1 MEKIELEVSGII
13 QSSNSGQNYAMILSE
28 VGGNRKI
35 PIVIGFAEAQ
45 SIAIEL
51 EKMKPQRPLT
61 HDLFKQLA
69 HSVNIKLNEVIIYR
83 YDEGIFFSILNFEKD
98 SVIHSIDSRTSDAVA
113 LALRFNSPIYTY
125 ENILEEVG
133 IMFKDEEEDTT
144 PDDAVEQSFDDFI
157 ADDPAPGSENL
168 ESYSLEELRKM
179 LALAVENEEFERA
192 SMIHGIIQKKEKN

>member
-61 HDLFKQLA
+61 HDLFKLLA
-69 HSVNIKLNEVIIYR
+69 QSVNIKLNEVIIYK
-83 YDEGIFFSILNFEKD
+83 YDEGIFFSLLNFEKD
-98 SVIHSIDSRTSDAVA
+98 NVIHSIDSRTSDAIA
-113 LALRFNSPIYTY
+113 LALRFNSPVYTY
-125 ENILEEVG
+125 EKILDEVG
-133 IMFKDEEEDTT
+133 ILFKDNDEVETT
-144 PDDAVEQSFDDFI
+144 PNADEEATEDVFLNEE
-157 ADDPAPGSENL
+157 ADDSGDFEKL
-168 ESYSLEELRKM
+168 SLEELRN
-179 LALAVENEEFERA
+179 LLSLAVENEEFERA
-192 SMIHGIIQKKEKN
+192 SLIHEVIQRKEKN